1 MADQKVSDLPSLNGA
16 DVDAADLL
24 YIVDSSAGTA
34 GSKKITVGQYQQ
46 AAYSAGTANGVMYL
60 NGSNVVA
67 TSSAATFDGTN
78 FATTGTASATKLIPT
93 GGSATGNGMYLPAAN
108 TLAWSNNGAE
118 TMRLNS
124 SGNLGIGTSSPG
136 AKLDVFGGYVISGTS
151 TSTDGSKI
159 LGGYYSP
166 GNLATFGSE
175 RSSGGPVI
183 GYGVWPSTASAGA
196 FVSSTTV
203 NAFRGAYTIA
213 GDVHVWY
220 NGATQTVAI
229 DSAVTTFERMRLD
242 SNGNLLV
249 GTTSAGAGAGFATRI
264 AVDAG
269 SADTSIFK
277 TSGGTS
283 SAPVRAWNSAT
294 TGDNLFVL
302 FATEGTYT
310 GRGSISYN
318 RAGGLTAY
326 NTTSD
331 YRAKDILGPVANPGA
346 TIDALKVY
354 EGRMK
359 GATQPRPMLV
369 AHEAQEH
376 VPFCVSGE
384 KDEENEDGTPKFQQM
399 DHASLVPLL
408 IAEIQ
413 SLRARVAALEQA

>member
-1 MADQKVSDLPSLNGA
+1 MTLRCDGTNVVVAQNYFASMTLGSALPVASG
-16 DVDAADLL
+16 
-24 YIVDSSAGTA
+24 GT
-34 GSKKITVGQYQQ
+34 GLTSF
-46 AAYSAGTANGVMYL
+46 TANGIVYASSTSAL
-60 NGSNVVA
+60 ATGSGL
-67 TSSAATFDGTN
+67 TFDGTN

-93 GGSATGNGMYLPAAN
+93 GGSATGNGMYLPATN

-151 TSTDGSKI
+151 TSTNGSKI
-159 LGGYYSP
+159 LGGYYSS
-166 GNLATFGSE
+166 GNIATFGSE
-175 RSSGGPVI
+175 FSSGGPVI

-196 FVSSTTV
+196 FVSSTTI

-249 GTTSAGAGAGFATRI
+249 GTTAAFVSATNRLSVSGSRAAEFRATGGATSPVIDTWNNAASGDNVFVQFRQ
-264 AVDAG
+264 DAG
-269 SADTSIFK
+269 
-277 TSGGTS
+277 GTG
-283 SAPVRAWNSAT
+283 V
-294 TGDNLFVL
+294 
-302 FATEGTYT
+302 GT
-310 GRGSISYN
+310 IDYN
-318 RAGGLTAY
+318 RAGGLTRY

-359 GATQPRPMLV
+359 GATQSRPMLV

-376 VPFCVSGE
+376 APYAVSGE
-384 KDEENEDGTPKFQQM
+384 KDEVNEDGTPKFQQM
-399 DHASLVPLL
+399 DVSSLVPLL
-408 IAEIQ
+408 LAEIQ
-413 SLRARVAALEQA
+413 FLRARVAALEQA

>member
-60 NGSNVVA
+60 NGSNVV
-67 TSSAATFDGTN
+67 TTGSGLTFDG
-78 FATTGTASATKLIPT
+78 S
-93 GGSATGNGMYLPAAN
+93 
-108 TLAWSNNGAE
+108 
-118 TMRLNS
+118 
-124 SGNLGIGTSSPG
+124 NLGIGTSSPG
-136 AKLDVFGGYVISGTS
+136 AKLDVFGGYVISGTA

-159 LGGYYSP
+159 LGGYYSA

-196 FVSSTTV
+196 FVSSTTI
-203 NAFRGAYTIA
+203 NALRGAYTID
-213 GDVHVWY
+213 GDIHVWY

-242 SNGNLLV
+242 SSGNLLV
-249 GTTSAGAGAGFATRI
+249 GTTAAFVSSTNRLSVSGSRAAEFRATGGATSPVIDTWNNAASGDNVFVQFRQ
-264 AVDAG
+264 DAG
-269 SADTSIFK
+269 
-277 TSGGTS
+277 GTG
-283 SAPVRAWNSAT
+283 V
-294 TGDNLFVL
+294 
-302 FATEGTYT
+302 GT
-310 GRGSISYN
+310 IDYN
-318 RAGGLTAY
+318 RAGGLVRY

-359 GATQPRPMLV
+359 GATQSRPMMV

-376 VPFCVSGE
+376 LPYAVSGV
-384 KDEENEDGTPKFQQM
+384 KDEENEDGTPKLQQM